1 MNKIILLLFYPF
13 FILYSNEWGK
23 LIHYYDNQNQITS
36 SEFFLSSSTNPTP
49 KQELTSTINLLNSK
63 YLEKIACNFPARYS
77 YLKNNNYDIPDF
89 NLDKCEELNLFIKS
103 FNKKYVSIVFSS
115 EYTNNP
121 SSAFGHTM
129 LLFSNNLN
137 SIEIGDT
144 IHFAAKT
151 SKTDGFIKY
160 SYKGFSG
167 KYNGYFIREPFFKKI
182 YEYNTLEQRHMYIY
196 TLDFS
201 EKEISRLLYHL
212 FEIRKATFKYYFLNG
227 NCSTQIIDLL
237 NIATNKKRDQ
247 TTYFL
252 PIDAVQTYSSNI
264 KNISKLTPLSNKLDY
279 LINKMSNSEKKIFN
293 DVILTNNKIS
303 VDTPDIVK
311 EALSYYST
319 FNFRRFHRVFKNY
332 ENIMTQ
338 KYTPTKIVDKTPN
351 PLDRTK
357 PSYYGLGY
365 YKSYNKNYF
374 LLNYRPLFLDLQD
387 IQLNNMQESEI
398 KTLSL
403 NLLFSN
409 NSIKLKKLDFV
420 NIKSLPIQTNFH
432 KPISWSIYSGLT
444 RENKENNLKF
454 NNEFGIGRTIDLYKN
469 LNFSFLLNVGL
480 ENIDPYVKPSVRF
493 SKYLSNN
500 IKVGVSSY
508 FKQYNKD
515 EYFENEIFTSIKN
528 DNILYTLNYI
538 NDKSLDINK
547 YMFTVKYN
555 F

>member
-1 MNKIILLLFYPF
+1 MSPYN
-13 FILYSNEWGK
+13 
-23 LIHYYDNQNQITS
+23 
-36 SEFFLSSSTNPTP
+36 NPSP
-49 KQELTSTINLLNSK
+49 KQELISTINLLNSK
-63 YLEKIACNFPARYS
+63 HLAKIACNFPARYN
-77 YLKNNNYDIPDF
+77 YLKKNNYDIPNF
-89 NLDKCEELNLFIKS
+89 NLNKCEELNLFIKS
-103 FNKKYVSIVFSS
+103 FNKKHVSIVFSS

-129 LLFSNNLN
+129 LLFSNDLD

-144 IHFAAKT
+144 VHFAAKT

-160 SYKGFSG
+160 SYKGFKG

-182 YEYNTLEQRHMYIY
+182 YEYNTLEQRHMYVY

-201 EKEISRLLYHL
+201 ENEILKLLYHL

-227 NCSTQIIDLL
+227 NCSTQITDLL
-237 NIATNKKRDQ
+237 NIVTNKKRTQ

-252 PIDAVQTYSSNI
+252 PIDTVKTFSSNVSS
-264 KNISKLTPLSNKLDY
+264 ISKFTPLSNKLDY
-279 LINKMSNSEKKIFN
+279 LIHKMSDYEKKIFN
-293 DVILTNNKIS
+293 NVIFTNNKIS
-303 VDTPDIVK
+303 ADTPNIIK
-311 EALSYYST
+311 EALSYYTT
-319 FNFRRFHRVFKNY
+319 FNFRRFHRIFKNY

-338 KYTPTKIVDKTPN
+338 KYTPTKIIDKTPN

-357 PSYYGLGY
+357 ASYYGLGY
-365 YKSYNKNYF
+365 YKNKNSNYL

-403 NLLFSN
+403 NLLLSN
-409 NSIKLKKLDFV
+409 NSIKLKNLDFA
-420 NIKSLPIQTNFH
+420 NIKSLPIQTSFH

-444 RENKENNLKF
+444 RENKENDLKL

-469 LNFSFLLNVGL
+469 LNFSFLLNIGL
-480 ENIDPYVKPSVRF
+480 ENINPYVKPSIRF

-500 IKVGVSSY
+500 VKVGASSY
-508 FKQYNKD
+508 FKQYDKN
-515 EYFENEIFTSIKN
+515 EYFENQIFTSIKSN
-528 DNILYTLNYI
+528 NILYTVNYI
-538 NDKSLDINK
+538 NDKSVDKNK
-547 YMFTVKYN
+547 YLFSIKYN